1 MNNKSNSAALL
12 DVQEPTGLGGA
23 AAVYV
28 RVSDAGQLGRAGSED
43 GYSLPAQ
50 QLVIR
55 KKADEL
61 GLRIA
66 KVYVERG
73 ESARTTD
80 ARPALLQM
88 MRELPTLG
96 ATHLIVHKIDR
107 LARNRTDDG
116 LLYRDLVAMGITL
129 VSATENIDGTPAGRM
144 LHGILATLAEFYSNN
159 LALEIRKGMHEK
171 HRQGGTPFRAPVG
184 YRHERKLVGGQDMR
198 WVEVDEERAR
208 LIRLAFDMYATGE
221 WSLIALTE
229 HLKAQGLTSRPTP
242 KRASQ
247 PMGVSAI
254 HNVLRNR
261 YYLGEVTY
269 EGKTVQGTHEPL
281 VTEEI
286 FNKVQRLLVA
296 SRNGRVRP
304 NRHEQYLAGS
314 LHCAACGRRL
324 VYTRIKN
331 RHGTVYDYFCCLGRK
346 TRGRGGSCTTG
357 HYKLAAI
364 EEGIDA
370 VYARLRLEA
379 DLQDAIREELT
390 QHLDHEAGALS
401 EGIEEHR
408 RRIDA
413 LKKKQAKLLELAY
426 EDLVD
431 EEVLRDEQERLRTER
446 SAAEALIRQAETE
459 REDLLIALD
468 GALALRADPRGSY
481 AASTP
486 FERRL
491 MNRALFKRIVIG
503 PESGD
508 LTVQPQSVHEA
519 LEVYSEAWTADS
531 GSALSS
537 SPGLIGGQTRPPFR
551 AKAPVSVTGAFVV
564 RAAPDRGAGFGECPD
579 ASDTATTTNPPFIPG
594 TTSGPRKSAG
604 QMGGVTL
611 CTARPAIGWPAG
623 RAVGAGQAC
632 WGSSSTIRDAEVA
645 LVVGTGTEGALRVSR
660 SPRWRGEMSWM

>member
-1 MNNKSNSAALL
+1 MNNKSNATALL
-12 DVQEPTGLGGA
+12 DTYEQADAGGA

-28 RVSDAGQLGRAGSED
+28 RVSDAKQVGRAGSDD

-50 QLVIR
+50 QLAVK

-66 KVYVERG
+66 KVYIERG
-73 ESARTTD
+73 ESARTTG

-88 MRELPTLG
+88 MRELPALG
-96 ATHLIVHKIDR
+96 VTHLIVHKIDR

-184 YRHERKLVGGQDMR
+184 YRHERKLISGQDMR

-242 KRASQ
+242 KRAAQ

-281 VTEEI
+281 VSVET
-286 FNKVQRLLVA
+286 FDKVQKLLVA
-296 SRNGRVRP
+296 SRNGRERP
-304 NRHEQYLAGS
+304 SRHEQYLAGS

-331 RHGTVYDYFCCLGRK
+331 RHGTVYDYFCCLGRR

-364 EEGIDA
+364 EEGVDA
-370 VYARLRLEA
+370 VYATLRLEPS
-379 DLQDAIREELT
+379 LQDAIRDELA

-401 EGIEEHR
+401 EDIDEHR

-426 EDLVD
+426 ADLVD
-431 EEVLRDEQERLRTER
+431 EEVLRDEQERLRVER
-446 SAAEALIRQAETE
+446 GAAEALIRQAETE
-459 REDLLIALD
+459 RADLMIVLD
-468 GALALRADPRGSY
+468 SALALRTDPQDAY

-491 MNRALFKRIVIG
+491 MNRALFRRIAIG
-503 PESGD
+503 PEPGELS
-508 LTVQPQSVHEA
+508 VQAQPVHEA
-519 LEVYSEAWTADS
+519 LEAYSKAWTADP
-531 GSALSS
+531 GPAFSS
-537 SPGLIGGQTRPPFR
+537 SAGLTLGQVRPPCTRRPRPRRGLRRSRRRLHGRPGGREQDEHGSPRLNRPDHVDPRRR
-551 AKAPVSVTGAFVV
+551 A
-564 RAAPDRGAGFGECPD
+564 RCRRCRGG
-579 ASDTATTTNPPFIPG
+579 
-594 TTSGPRKSAG
+594 R
-604 QMGGVTL
+604 
-611 CTARPAIGWPAG
+611 AG
-623 RAVGAGQAC
+623 RG
-632 WGSSSTIRDAEVA
+632 
-645 LVVGTGTEGALRVSR
+645 
-660 SPRWRGEMSWM
+660 